1 MYAFLARYALR
12 LSPIAIPLV
21 ALSFIA
27 GAPSPAKA
35 DACSVI
41 EPAAFPNLPN
51 ETGGGAVVGC
61 TATVSV
67 DRHGILSVQQN
78 VNPAYDNSGDSI
90 IAFTNNS
97 SSSIFD
103 LFVWG
108 STNKPIFDPTRPLS
122 ETLCGT
128 LGAGAVHCGPTGDE
142 GTILNT
148 LGQKIGF
155 VVFSNIG
162 NSGGPGCSPTPD
174 NCADILF
181 DIGGVTSGGL
191 PVGDVAIFGLTEP
204 QFLAELSAPTKV
216 PEPASL
222 AVLGMGLLGLAFYR
236 FRLRLRRRAAAALKP
251 QHA

>member
-1 MYAFLARYALR
+1 MYAFLARCALR

-21 ALSFIA
+21 TLAFIA
-27 GAPSPAKA
+27 GSPTSAKA

-41 EPAAFPNLPN
+41 EPTGFPNLPN
-51 ETGGGAVVGC
+51 ETGGGAVIGC
-61 TATVSV
+61 TATVTV

-90 IAFTNNS
+90 VGFTNNS

-128 LGAGAVHCGPTGDE
+128 LGAGTVQCGPTGDE
-142 GTILNT
+142 GVILNA
-148 LGQKIGF
+148 LNQKIGF

-191 PVGDVAIFGLTEP
+191 PAGDVAIFGLTEP
-204 QFLAELSAPTKV
+204 QFLAELSAPTTV

-222 AVLGMGLLGLAFYR
+222 ALLGMGLFGLAFYR
-236 FRLRLRRRAAAALKP
+236 FRLRLRHRAVARLKP